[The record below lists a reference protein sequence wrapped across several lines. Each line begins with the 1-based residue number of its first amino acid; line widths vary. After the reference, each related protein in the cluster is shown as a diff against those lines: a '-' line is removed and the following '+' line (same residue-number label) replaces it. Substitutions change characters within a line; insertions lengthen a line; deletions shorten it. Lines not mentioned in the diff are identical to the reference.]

1 MRVHSYA
8 LMKQNFR
15 IHLHSFYAK
24 KIAQMQVSLNISISR
39 ELKRNCQV
47 YTYLKKHNVM
57 KTNSMALSTFE
68 QESPLQTN

>member
-1 MRVHSYA
+1 
-8 LMKQNFR
+8 
-15 IHLHSFYAK
+15 
-24 KIAQMQVSLNISISR
+24 MQVSLNTSISR

-57 KTNSMALSTFE
+57 KTNSMVLSTFE